1 MSVKAVA
8 FTYVMCSDFQGMV
21 VLYLMTYYM
30 GTGIWKFY
38 VPGLTNVVSGIVIEI
53 SLYREYMFMF
63 PSAFTSIHLKCLEQD
78 YHICNLVECNCH
90 CCFVD

>member
-8 FTYVMCSDFQGMV
+8 FTNVMCFNFQGMV
-21 VLYLMTYYM
+21 VIYLMTYYL

-38 VPGLTNVVSGIVIEI
+38 VPGLTSVASGIVIEI

-63 PSAFTSIHLKCLEQD
+63 LSHHISVHL
-78 YHICNLVECNCH
+78 IIS
-90 CCFVD
+90 